1 MSGKTI
7 QAVVFDF
14 DGLLVDSEPVQYE
27 AWETYIAR
35 FGAELP
41 AKLRE
46 RMYGTRL
53 VDSAALVS
61 EELRLPV
68 SAIEIARD
76 RDELFLA
83 IIPGRILPKRGART
97 LIAELK
103 RRQISVALA
112 TSGHRRYV
120 DLACVSAGL
129 TGVFDVEVT
138 GDMVSRGKPHPETYL
153 TAARMLQVPASACLV
168 LEDSPQ
174 GVAAARA
181 AGMTVFAVPDAT
193 VPGADLSAAC
203 VVLESLDDV
212 LDAAVDYG
220 LTLSSSSQG

>member
-1 MSGKTI
+1 
-7 QAVVFDF
+7 
-14 DGLLVDSEPVQYE
+14 
-27 AWETYIAR
+27 
-35 FGAELP
+35 
-41 AKLRE
+41 
-46 RMYGTRL
+46 MYGTRL
-53 VDSAALVS
+53 VDSAALVA

-174 GVAAARA
+174 GVAAALA

-203 VVLESLDDV
+203 VMLESLDDV

>member
-1 MSGKTI
+1 MSGRVI

-35 FGAELP
+35 FGTELP
-41 AKLRE
+41 AELRE

-53 VDSAALVS
+53 VESAALVA

-83 IIPGRILPKRGART
+83 IIPGRIHPKRGALN

-103 RRQISVALA
+103 RRHISVALA
-112 TSGHRRYV
+112 TSGHRHYV
-120 DLACVSAGL
+120 DLACASAGL
-129 TGVFDVEVT
+129 SGAFDIEVT

-153 TAARMLQVPASACLV
+153 TAAKMLQVPASACLV

-174 GVAAARA
+174 GVAAALA

-203 VVLESLDDV
+203 AVLESLDDV